1 MERQATRPASAQ
13 KQKRH
18 IRLGV
23 HVHAFVLPDAKHG
36 QSRALLN
43 EVVALIESGKLRTTL
58 NETVSPINAEILW
71 AARAKVES
79 GRTIGKLV
87 LSEWAG

>member
-1 MERQATRPASAQ
+1 MAVQ
-13 KQKRH
+13 
-18 IRLGV
+18 
-23 HVHAFVLPDAKHG
+23 G
-36 QSRALLN
+36 QLLN
-43 EVVALIESGKLRTTL
+43 AVAALIESGKLRTTL